1 MHELYLQ
8 ARRDV
13 IEERIQPKRDAA
25 FELAALALQAEFGN
39 RPPTAV
45 VDYFDNHHYLVKA
58 RLFSTK
64 IEFTQVYFQKYC
76 NFEDPRRLQIM
87 LAEMHGHYSGTNT
100 AEAEMKFI
108 QARFIIPP

>member
-64 IEFTQVYFQKYC
+64 IEFIKSIFLEILQF
-76 NFEDPRRLQIM
+76 RRSSTTTNHVGRDAWPLFGNK
-87 LAEMHGHYSGTNT
+87 HGRG
-100 AEAEMKFI
+100 
-108 QARFIIPP
+108 